1 MTLKQF
7 KKTIT
12 EIAAGENRVYKN
24 FVKDKMFGPEDR
36 TTYYTRGM
44 VHAYDKIA
52 KSQTL
57 RFGTRK
63 LIMKMLNTE
72 YRSAVELYDGAVRSY
87 GKGHKQ
93 VAYEQGQV
101 KAFDEMRDYL
111 IFYVPKQKAVKKK

>member
-7 KKTIT
+7 KKTLI

-24 FVKDKMFGPEDR
+24 FVKNKLFGPEDR

-44 VHAYDKIA
+44 MHAYDKIA

-63 LIMKMLNTE
+63 SIMKMLNAE
-72 YRSAVELYDGAVRSY
+72 YISAMKLYEGAIRSY
-87 GKGHKQ
+87 GKEHKQ
-93 VAYEQGQV
+93 VAYERGQV

-111 IFYVPKQKAVKKK
+111 KFYVPKQKTVKKK